1 MWLIGIA
8 FFKCSWW
15 PAYLFELRVLSRN
28 AVSLKL
34 VMPRRLLSWKHAT
47 SCKYGT
53 SLIPD
58 QSGKNYCM
66 SRILEIRL
74 SHVKRS
80 MLWFCLGS
88 KGWRRLVLHNISKS
102 NFITYT
108 LEEKIHYSLKDQFKI
123 NHIWAHHVAPRKRR
137 ILVKLAVTTVLIWN
151 SNGYRIRC
159 RYSRMLQLHQFT
171 FHV

>member
-1 MWLIGIA
+1 MWLIGID
-8 FFKCSWW
+8 FFKCGWW

-34 VMPRRLLSWKHAT
+34 VMPRRLLSWKHVT
-47 SCKYGT
+47 GCKYGT

-58 QSGKNYCM
+58 QSGKNYCI

-88 KGWRRLVLHNISKS
+88 KGWRRLVLHNSKS
-102 NFITYT
+102 NFISYT

-123 NHIWAHHVAPRKRR
+123 NHIWAHQMGPRKRR
-137 ILVKLAVTTVLIWN
+137 TLVTD
-151 SNGYRIRC
+151 
-159 RYSRMLQLHQFT
+159 
-171 FHV
+171 

>member
-1 MWLIGIA
+1 MWLIGID
-8 FFKCSWW
+8 FFKCGWW

-34 VMPRRLLSWKHAT
+34 VMPRRLLSWKHVT
-47 SCKYGT
+47 GCKYGT

-58 QSGKNYCM
+58 QSGKNYCI

-88 KGWRRLVLHNISKS
+88 KGWRRLG
-102 NFITYT
+102 FITAKAILYPI
-108 LEEKIHYSLKDQFKI
+108 LWKKKSIIHLKI
-123 NHIWAHHVAPRKRR
+123 NLRS
-137 ILVKLAVTTVLIWN
+137 TTYGHTRWDPEKE
-151 SNGYRIRC
+151 G
-159 RYSRMLQLHQFT
+159 F
-171 FHV
+171 